1 MNSHSIPSFDL
12 KVLALRQNPSLAR
25 GGYEVHAPLLAWS
38 QVGSRGVGVGRVG
51 RVDILGE
58 GGRGVGG

>member
-1 MNSHSIPSFDL
+1 MNLHSVPSFDL

-25 GGYEVHAPLLAWS
+25 GGDKVHAPLLARGKVS
-38 QVGSRGVGVGRVG
+38 SRGVGVGRVG